1 MTHQPRP
8 APAPIAVIGELN
20 LDLMAVGLASLP
32 QLGREVIAES
42 FDIVLGSA
50 SAIFAVGVSR
60 LGHPVSFYSKVG
72 ADDFGKRC
80 NQLLE
85 TEGVSTCHV
94 QVDPNSTTGTTIAL
108 STVADRAL
116 VTFLG
121 AIAEFGYDNI
131 PVGTLEGNQ
140 HLHMTSYFLQR
151 RMQPAFARLFR
162 EAHASG
168 LSTSFDPNSDPAQS
182 WDKNIWEVI
191 READIFFVN
200 EDEARALTGAGDAG
214 KALDHLASAC
224 LCAVIKMG
232 PQGALARKNGVTA
245 FADPFPVTVADT
257 TGAGD
262 SFAAGFVHA
271 HLLGCGLQECLRMA
285 NACGAMS
292 ATQPGGTSGQPT
304 AAQLAQFLDIRAKE
318 TTSLLVRP

>member
-85 TEGVSTCHV
+85 TEGVST
-94 QVDPNSTTGTTIAL
+94 
-108 STVADRAL
+108 
-116 VTFLG
+116 
-121 AIAEFGYDNI
+121 
-131 PVGTLEGNQ
+131 
-140 HLHMTSYFLQR
+140 FLQR

-200 EDEARALTGAGDAG
+200 EDEARALTGAGDART
-214 KALDHLASAC
+214 ALDHLASAC

-271 HLLGCGLQECLRMA
+271 HLLGCGLQECLRVA

-318 TTSLLVRP
+318 TTSLLGRP